1 MVVLRLMRI
10 VQYYV
15 RKVFGE
21 KLVNFWNWSDAASY
35 VGTYC
40 EGMNLSVTLS
50 QIQPLWERMDEK
62 IDDQFLTRK
71 SFSSMV
77 ETFVYQNRMSYL
89 DSVLHLCEKNTLELD
104 DVKKYLSITI
114 LEHIESEARQ
124 LNFLPKQN
132 TLDV

>member
-1 MVVLRLMRI
+1 MN
-10 VQYYV
+10 
-15 RKVFGE
+15 E
-21 KLVNFWNWSDAASY
+21 KL
-35 VGTYC
+35 
-40 EGMNLSVTLS
+40 
-50 QIQPLWERMDEK
+50 
-62 IDDQFLTRK
+62 DDQFLTRK

-89 DSVLHLCEKNTLELD
+89 DSVLHLCEKNNLELE
-104 DVKKYLSITI
+104 DVRKYLSVTI

>member
-1 MVVLRLMRI
+1 
-10 VQYYV
+10 
-15 RKVFGE
+15 
-21 KLVNFWNWSDAASY
+21 
-35 VGTYC
+35 
-40 EGMNLSVTLS
+40 MN
-50 QIQPLWERMDEK
+50 EK

-89 DSVLHLCEKNTLELD
+89 DSVLHLCEKNNLELE
-104 DVKKYLSITI
+104 DVRKYLSTTI